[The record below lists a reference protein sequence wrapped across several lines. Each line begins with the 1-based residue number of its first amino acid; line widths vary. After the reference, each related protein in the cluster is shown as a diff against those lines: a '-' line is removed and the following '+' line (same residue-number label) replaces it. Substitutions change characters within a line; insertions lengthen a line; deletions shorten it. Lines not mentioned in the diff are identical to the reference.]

1 MIFRLLTNANYLI
14 YFFCIFVILMLLTYL
29 IYKLFII
36 EHDLFIVNEK
46 INKIELEFFNN
57 NPNLSFENETNKE
70 NFNLSDI
77 IMNEV
82 FNANANTNANTNPS
96 SANTCSTGTCNVNT
110 KNKVKDNKTETFDSH
125 SIDIDTFM
133 NDEEIIKPNDNTYEE
148 QVYEKRVVFDLKKEI
163 IVDDKES
170 IVSENNFTK
179 KKLQK
184 LNLDKLKEKCVEY
197 NLSTEGTK
205 AQLVDKIFEE
215 INKET

>member
-1 MIFRLLTNANYLI
+1 
-14 YFFCIFVILMLLTYL
+14 
-29 IYKLFII
+29 
-36 EHDLFIVNEK
+36 
-46 INKIELEFFNN
+46 
-57 NPNLSFENETNKE
+57 
-70 NFNLSDI
+70 
-77 IMNEV
+77 MNEV
-82 FNANANTNANTNPS
+82 FNANANTNTNTNANTNPC

-148 QVYEKRVVFDLKKEI
+148 HVYEKRVVFDLKKEI

-184 LNLDKLKEKCVEY
+184 LNLDKLKDKCEEL
-197 NLSTEGTK
+197 NISHDGTK
-205 AQLVDKIFEE
+205 SQIIDRIMETTYKEVD
-215 INKET
+215 